1 MRLYFEMVYVDGLNE
16 SGGAGLGIADRLP
29 LFIRRFDLCFKQGE
43 DQVYSRNFCTINAKI
58 FKLSYGFL

>member
-29 LFIRRFDLCFKQGE
+29 LLLEDLISVLNRAKTRFIH
-43 DQVYSRNFCTINAKI
+43 KI
-58 FKLSYGFL
+58 FVR